1 MTTEIL
7 IIGGGPAGC
16 SAALFA
22 AKAKRRVVL
31 LHRGAVPPVSGLH
44 WLLPGFPKETGP
56 GEWLQNLRAATTQAG
71 IEWVE
76 EEVTQATL
84 GASEKK
90 ITTASGKIFE
100 VPALILASGCYTRKS
115 FIEGEEKFAGHGVYY
130 NAYQDGLWCEGQ
142 TLMAEGKT
150 EQALREILYL
160 SRFAGKIY
168 FVVPAMRLE
177 GDEKWVKPLMENP
190 KIEVMLSA
198 SIKSLSGNARLEQAV
213 VLSAGEEKKIDVDGV
228 FLYARQSRPQ
238 YEFLKGTIEISEDG
252 CVLVDDQLMT
262 SIPGVFAAGDMLAA
276 FPQLAFVSAAQG
288 MAAALNAERWL
299 ANLNL

>member
-16 SAALFA
+16 AAALFA
-22 AKAKRRVVL
+22 LRAKRRVSLIQKETAPMVE
-31 LHRGAVPPVSGLH
+31 ALH

-56 GEWLQNLRAATTQAG
+56 GEWLQNLRTAVTAAG
-71 IEWVE
+71 GEWAE
-76 EEVTQATL
+76 EEVMQATL

-90 ITTASGKIFE
+90 ITTASGKILE
-100 VPALILASGCYTRKS
+100 APVIILASGCYTRKS
-115 FIEGEEKFAGHGVYY
+115 FIDGEEKFAGRGVFY
-130 NAYQDGLWCEGQ
+130 NAYQDGLWCEGL
-142 TLMAEGKT
+142 TLMVEGKN
-150 EQALREILYL
+150 EQALREVLYL
-160 SRFAGKIY
+160 ARFAGKIY
-168 FVVPAMRLE
+168 FVVPAMKLE
-177 GDEKWVKPLMENP
+177 GDEKWVKQLKENP

-198 SIKSLSGNARLEQAV
+198 SIKSLSGNDRLEQAT
-213 VLSAGEEKKIDVDGV
+213 VLSAGEEKKMNVDGV
-228 FLYARQSRPQ
+228 FLYARQSAPQ

-288 MAAALNAERWL
+288 MAAALNAERYL